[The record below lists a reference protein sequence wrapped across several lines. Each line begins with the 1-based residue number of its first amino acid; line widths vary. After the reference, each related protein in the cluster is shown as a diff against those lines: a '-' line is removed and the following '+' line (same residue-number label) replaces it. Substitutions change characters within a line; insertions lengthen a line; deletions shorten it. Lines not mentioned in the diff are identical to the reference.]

1 VLEQAFTQVTEISI
15 WVSGW
20 RYALVNLHHAHAFPR
35 SPLMEF
41 LGWLENTWIANEIR
55 TVPWLYPMF
64 ETGHYIGLSLLVGG
78 IMLID
83 LRVLGFAS
91 RLPLKSMIGLLPFVW
106 VGFIINVLTGSMLF
120 IYGATNF
127 GTNPAFMLK
136 MGFMVVA
143 GLNALA
149 FDLSVRRSGGTWV
162 AADRP
167 PTLVKGFATLSL
179 VFWVCVVTT
188 GRWMAYL

>member
-1 VLEQAFTQVTEISI
+1 
-15 WVSGW
+15 
-20 RYALVNLHHAHAFPR
+20 
-35 SPLMEF
+35 MEF
-41 LGWLENTWIANEIR
+41 LAWLETTAIANAIR
-55 TVPWLYPMF
+55 TIPWLYPTF

-78 IMLID
+78 ILLID
-83 LRVLGFAS
+83 LRVLGFAP

-106 VGFIINVLTGSMLF
+106 AGFVINVLTGSLLF

-127 GTNPAFMLK
+127 GPNGAFQLK
-136 MGFMVVA
+136 MLFMALA

-149 FDLSVRRSGGTWV
+149 FDLAVRRSGGSWV

-167 PTLVKGFATLSL
+167 PSYVKGFATLSL
-179 VFWVCVVTT
+179 VFWLCVVTT

>member
-1 VLEQAFTQVTEISI
+1 MDT
-15 WVSGW
+15 
-20 RYALVNLHHAHAFPR
+20 LV
-35 SPLMEF
+35 
-41 LGWLENTWIANEIR
+41 WLENTFIANAIR
-55 TVPWLYPMF
+55 TIPWLYPTF

-83 LRVLGFAS
+83 LRVLGFAR

-106 VGFIINVLTGSMLF
+106 VGFVINVLTGSMLF

-127 GTNPAFMLK
+127 GTNAAFMLK

-167 PTLVKGFATLSL
+167 PTLVKG
-179 VFWVCVVTT
+179 
-188 GRWMAYL
+188 

>member
-1 VLEQAFTQVTEISI
+1 MDI
-15 WVSGW
+15 
-20 RYALVNLHHAHAFPR
+20 LV
-35 SPLMEF
+35 
-41 LGWLENTWIANEIR
+41 WLENTFIANAIR
-55 TVPWLYPMF
+55 TIPWLYPTF

-83 LRVLGFAS
+83 LRVLGFA
-91 RLPLKSMIGLLPFVW
+91 RALPLKSMIGLLPFVW
-106 VGFIINVLTGSMLF
+106 VGFAINVFTGSMLF

-127 GTNPAFMLK
+127 GPNRAFQVK
-136 MGFMVVA
+136 MAFLVLA

-149 FDLSVRRSGGTWV
+149 FDLAVRRSGNSWV

-167 PTLVKGFATLSL
+167 PTFVKGVATLSL
-179 VFWVCVVTT
+179 FLWICVVTT

>member
-1 VLEQAFTQVTEISI
+1 MDF
-15 WVSGW
+15 
-20 RYALVNLHHAHAFPR
+20 LV
-35 SPLMEF
+35 
-41 LGWLENTWIANEIR
+41 WLEGTFIANAIR
-55 TVPWLYPMF
+55 TIPWLYPAF

-83 LRVLGFAS
+83 LRVLGFA
-91 RLPLKSMIGLLPFVW
+91 RALPLKSMIGLLPFVW
-106 VGFIINVLTGSMLF
+106 AGFVINVVTGSMLF

-127 GTNPAFMLK
+127 GPNGAFQLK
-136 MGFMVVA
+136 MAFLVLA

-149 FDLSVRRSGGTWV
+149 FDVAVRRSGSSWV

-167 PTLVKGFATLSL
+167 PTFVKGVATLSL
-179 VFWVCVVTT
+179 FFWVCVVTT

>member
-1 VLEQAFTQVTEISI
+1 
-15 WVSGW
+15 
-20 RYALVNLHHAHAFPR
+20 
-35 SPLMEF
+35 MEF
-41 LGWLENTWIANEIR
+41 FVWLENTAIADAIR
-55 TVPWLYPMF
+55 TIPWLYPTF

-83 LRVLGFAS
+83 LRVLGMA
-91 RLPLKSMIGLLPFVW
+91 RALPLKGMIGLLPFVW
-106 VGFIINVLTGSMLF
+106 AGFIINVLTGSLLF

-127 GTNPAFMLK
+127 GFNGAFQLK
-136 MGFMVVA
+136 MAFMVVA

-149 FDLSVRRSGGTWV
+149 FDVAVRRSGGDWV

-167 PTLVKGFATLSL
+167 PTIVKGFATVSL
-179 VFWVCVVTT
+179 VFWLCVVTT

>member
-1 VLEQAFTQVTEISI
+1 MDF
-15 WVSGW
+15 
-20 RYALVNLHHAHAFPR
+20 LV
-35 SPLMEF
+35 
-41 LGWLENTWIANEIR
+41 WLEGTFIANAIR
-55 TVPWLYPMF
+55 TIPWLYPTF

-83 LRVLGFAS
+83 LRVLGFA
-91 RLPLKSMIGLLPFVW
+91 RALPLKSMIGLLPFVW
-106 VGFIINVLTGSMLF
+106 IGFLINVFTGSMLF

-127 GTNPAFMLK
+127 GPNRAFQVK
-136 MGFMVVA
+136 MAFLVLA

-149 FDLSVRRSGGTWV
+149 FDLAVRRSGSSWV

-167 PTLVKGFATLSL
+167 PTFVKGVATLSL
-179 VFWVCVVTT
+179 FFWVCVVTT

>member
-1 VLEQAFTQVTEISI
+1 
-15 WVSGW
+15 
-20 RYALVNLHHAHAFPR
+20 
-35 SPLMEF
+35 MEF
-41 LGWLENTWIANEIR
+41 LAWLETTGIANAIR
-55 TVPWLYPMF
+55 TIPWLYPAF
-64 ETGHYIGLSLLVGG
+64 ETAHYVGLSILVGG

-83 LRVLGFAS
+83 LRVLGYA
-91 RLPLKSMIGLLPFVW
+91 RALPLKSMIALLPFVW
-106 VGFIINVLTGSMLF
+106 AGFIINLLSGSMLF

-127 GTNPAFMLK
+127 GVNRAFQLK
-136 MGFMVVA
+136 MAFMVVA

-149 FDLSVRRSGGTWV
+149 FDLAVRRSGGSWV

-167 PTLVKGFATLSL
+167 PSHVKGFATLSL